1 MVGMP
6 GNATTVNDSDFW
18 GYRDYRANVL
28 AKIAPTRWLDAFV
41 GYDLQNYNGNDAV
54 LVITQKSESVNAI
67 FAQLRTPAWLE
78 NPKLAVGLRYD
89 VPSFGPSAAVWSG
102 SGRFD
107 FGEALFVRGMVGT
120 AFRLPTAEELFAND
134 PKDELG
140 NPDLRPE
147 TSFNVNASLG
157 GRLGFLGLPA
167 LGWEAIGFYRN
178 VTDLIEASGFDMAK
192 SQSVFENVDGTV
204 HVRGV
209 TGLVEGPITPAWS
222 SSASYTFSSAVQT
235 GNTQIDKV
243 PVHQAKGWVDWH
255 PLTLPVGAAVYVNYV
270 GDTYQTFGTD
280 DREKVTGHF
289 LLSLSARVFLDGER
303 RHKINVGLSNVLG
316 SVYATSYGK
325 GVRDADGSDYTY

>member
-1 MVGMP
+1 VLTLGAKYAYDFRDDLRFSALYQHSDARLDFAQPFLVAEAFNDRDEHVATAKLEYSPTQQFQVYVKGYYHLWRSHYTEFDNVVGMP
-6 GNATTVNDSDFW
+6 GNVTTVNDSDFW
-18 GYRDYRANVL
+18 GYRDYGANLL
-28 AKIAPTRWLDAFV
+28 AKVAPTRWLDAFV

-78 NPKLAVGLRYD
+78 NPKLAVGLRYN

-120 AFRLPTAEELFAND
+120 AFRLPTTEELFAND

-157 GRLGFLGLPA
+157 GRLGFLALPA

-178 VTDLIEASGFDMAK
+178 VTDLIEASCFDMA
-192 SQSVFENVDGTV
+192 T
-204 HVRGV
+204 
-209 TGLVEGPITPAWS
+209 S
-222 SSASYTFSSAVQT
+222 SRSSRTSTERSTSAA
-235 GNTQIDKV
+235 
-243 PVHQAKGWVDWH
+243 
-255 PLTLPVGAAVYVNYV
+255 
-270 GDTYQTFGTD
+270 
-280 DREKVTGHF
+280 
-289 LLSLSARVFLDGER
+289 
-303 RHKINVGLSNVLG
+303 
-316 SVYATSYGK
+316 
-325 GVRDADGSDYTY
+325 